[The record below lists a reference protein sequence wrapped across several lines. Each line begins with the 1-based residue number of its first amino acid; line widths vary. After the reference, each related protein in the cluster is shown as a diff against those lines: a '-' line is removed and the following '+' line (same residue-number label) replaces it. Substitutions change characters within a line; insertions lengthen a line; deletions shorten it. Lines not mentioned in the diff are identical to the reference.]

1 MISQH
6 CPQLAGGAFFT
17 FSSDIKLQ
25 ASRRSAIIKIEKA
38 EEVTQMLELMLT
50 TEEIQRL
57 AQLIREAEQ
66 TFASAEYHFDP
77 DFVSYSCSCTAHKM
91 SCGWD

>member
-1 MISQH
+1 
-6 CPQLAGGAFFT
+6 
-17 FSSDIKLQ
+17 
-25 ASRRSAIIKIEKA
+25 
-38 EEVTQMLELMLT
+38 MLELMLT
-50 TEEIQRL
+50 TEETQRL
-57 AQLIREAEQ
+57 AHLIREAEQ

>member
-1 MISQH
+1 
-6 CPQLAGGAFFT
+6 
-17 FSSDIKLQ
+17 
-25 ASRRSAIIKIEKA
+25 
-38 EEVTQMLELMLT
+38 MLELMLT
-50 TEEIQRL
+50 TEETQRL

-77 DFVSYSCSCTAHKM
+77 DFVSYSYSYSCSCTAHKM

>member
-1 MISQH
+1 
-6 CPQLAGGAFFT
+6 
-17 FSSDIKLQ
+17 
-25 ASRRSAIIKIEKA
+25 
-38 EEVTQMLELMLT
+38 MLELMLT
-50 TEEIQRL
+50 GEEAKRL

-66 TFASAEYHFDP
+66 TFASTDYHFDP

>member
-1 MISQH
+1 
-6 CPQLAGGAFFT
+6 
-17 FSSDIKLQ
+17 
-25 ASRRSAIIKIEKA
+25 
-38 EEVTQMLELMLT
+38 MLELMLT
-50 TEEIQRL
+50 TEETQRL
-57 AQLIREAEQ
+57 AQQ

>member
-1 MISQH
+1 MITQH
-6 CPQLAGGAFFT
+6 CPQLAGGAFLLF
-17 FSSDIKLQ
+17 FPISSG
-25 ASRRSAIIKIEKA
+25 RRGAVPLSLKIEKA

-50 TEEIQRL
+50 TEETQRL

-66 TFASAEYHFDP
+66 TFASVEYHFDP

>member
-6 CPQLAGGAFFT
+6 CPQLAGGVFLLFLPI
-17 FSSDIKLQ
+17 SSGRHR
-25 ASRRSAIIKIEKA
+25 ARSAIIKIEKA

-66 TFASAEYHFDP
+66 TFASARVP
-77 DFVSYSCSCTAHKM
+77 L
-91 SCGWD
+91 